1 MARRS
6 KIEMVQASLMVPR
19 GNDAFWQII
28 LAADLAGPWDVK
40 SIDGQSNVDIGTVR
54 DFVRRLV
61 RAGIAEK
68 VGTRPHAGDRNGAGI
83 FRLVSRP
90 VATPRLDRDGKALAE
105 THYETLWRAMKML
118 KEFDAIELAR
128 ETTQP
133 DREIKAAHAVGY
145 LRALAAVHI
154 VKPVDRARFGQ
165 SKRFRLVLNL
175 GAKAPSVSKALVVF
189 DPNSRTIV
197 GVPVLEVAS

>member
-1 MARRS
+1 MAKRS
-6 KIEMVQASLMVPR
+6 KIEMVQASLVVPR
-19 GNDAFWQII
+19 GHDAFWQMV
-28 LAADLAGPWDVK
+28 LAADQAGPWEVK
-40 SIDGQSNVDIGTVR
+40 SIDGQSNVDIGTIR

-68 VGTRPHAGDRNGAGI
+68 VGTRPLGGGRNSADI

-90 VATPRLDRDGKALAE
+90 FETPRLDRDGKVLAE

-118 KEFDAIELAR
+118 KEFDAVELAR

-133 DREIKAAHAVGY
+133 DREIKATHAVGY

-154 VKPVDRARFGQ
+154 VEPSDAAQAGQ
-165 SKRFRLVLNL
+165 TKRFRLVLNL
-175 GAKAPSVSKALVVF
+175 GAKAPSVSKTLVVF

-197 GVPVLEVAS
+197 GLPVLEVAP